1 MTQAQAIRH
10 RSRRRVIGALAAF
23 TAAFTAVSAYGGA
36 AGLVTGFLATDSTLD
51 SRLPFASP
59 VFGGIALACIVGV
72 PSTLLAVHA
81 SRSDESFGRVAVVV
95 GTLLVG
101 WIGVELAF
109 IRELSFFH
117 PIYAAIGVVFV
128 RAGLAVR
135 RS

>member
-1 MTQAQAIRH
+1 VTRAQAVSAPVRD
-10 RSRRRVIGALAAF
+10 RAIGSLAAL
-23 TAAFTAVSAYGGA
+23 TAVSAYAGA
-36 AGLVTGFLATDSTLD
+36 AGLGTGFLATDSTLD

-59 VFGGIALACIVGV
+59 VFGGIALACIVGA
-72 PSTLLAVHA
+72 PSMLLAVHA
-81 SRSDESFGRVAVVV
+81 FGSSESFGRAAVVV
-95 GTLLVG
+95 GTVLIG

-128 RAGLAVR
+128 RAGLAAR